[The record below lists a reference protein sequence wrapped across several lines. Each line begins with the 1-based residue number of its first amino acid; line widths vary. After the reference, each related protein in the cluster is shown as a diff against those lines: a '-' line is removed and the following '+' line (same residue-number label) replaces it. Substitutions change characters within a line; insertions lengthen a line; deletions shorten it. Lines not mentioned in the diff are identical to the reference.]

1 MHQPWGSMFKMEWER
16 ARDVGTPVAQ
26 AAEKELPTAQRSET
40 ARVEAS
46 ANQSS
51 SAAAFW
57 AASSV
62 ASSAAREAAPEPASN
77 KQAEEDESKHRMP
90 RACASLAS
98 PGHSLCLSVNL
109 PLFASSNSVSHTRPV
124 GPHVL
129 AALDLPKIAEPGGS
143 LHSSSRLGSP
153 LDTFR
158 ALIGGS

>member
-62 ASSAAREAAPEPASN
+62 ASSAAPEAASSAAPEAAPDASN

-90 RACASLAS
+90 RADQIA
-98 PGHSLCLSVNL
+98 
-109 PLFASSNSVSHTRPV
+109 R
-124 GPHVL
+124 
-129 AALDLPKIAEPGGS
+129 AARAR
-143 LHSSSRLGSP
+143 SSRC
-153 LDTFR
+153 DED
-158 ALIGGS
+158 